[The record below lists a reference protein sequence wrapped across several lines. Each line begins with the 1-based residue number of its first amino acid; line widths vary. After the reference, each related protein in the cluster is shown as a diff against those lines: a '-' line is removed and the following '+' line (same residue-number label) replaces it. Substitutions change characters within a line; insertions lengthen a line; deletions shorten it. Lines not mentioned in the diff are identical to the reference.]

1 MIEILDRIAKQKVEK
16 SFDFLHSINN
26 TGFEKAFRDIIDE
39 DFILWV
45 YTLVKH
51 DNLFRLEIL
60 FTIKIFV
67 FDRIGQYVKR
77 ESPVGGF
84 RTPHVNVV
92 VYLLYFDRVY
102 TLLIRC

>member
-45 YTLVKH
+45 YSMTKH
-51 DNLFRLEIL
+51 DHLFRLGIL
-60 FTIKIFV
+60 LT
-67 FDRIGQYVKR
+67 
-77 ESPVGGF
+77 
-84 RTPHVNVV
+84 VNVFIFKCV
-92 VYLLYFDRVY
+92 SSMT
-102 TLLIRC
+102 TLSEIWSIVHLRMGICR